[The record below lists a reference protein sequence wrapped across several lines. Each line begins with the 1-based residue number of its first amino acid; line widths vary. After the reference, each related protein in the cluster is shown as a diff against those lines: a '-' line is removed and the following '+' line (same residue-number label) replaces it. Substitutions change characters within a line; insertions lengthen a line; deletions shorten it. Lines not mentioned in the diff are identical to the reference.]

1 MSTSDK
7 SGPPPGLLRRA
18 WNFAMD
24 LLDVLIRPSSVFG
37 LGVLTQKGSREDEIV
52 AEMIAPY
59 QVALLGILERNRL
72 ANYLKVIEL
81 QDAMNASAKKSA

>member
-18 WNFAMD
+18 WNFAME

-37 LGVLTQKGSREDEIV
+37 LGVLVLAGFAAGVVLV
-52 AEMIAPY
+52 AGAVIANKY
-59 QVALLGILERNRL
+59 RGT
-72 ANYLKVIEL
+72 
-81 QDAMNASAKKSA
+81 KKQ